1 MNFMTVRNFYN
12 KDGERL
18 YVLHF
23 PGSGMKYEDAKKIIA
38 DTQEL
43 EFTVS
48 SDISIISTMTKDYWS
63 DSILK
68 KQCDKNGVEI
78 INPAI
83 NESNWNNTKKIGY
96 ILEAL
101 DAAGTKY
108 CLILD
113 GRDVQICRNLDS
125 TFIEKFKT
133 LGYPII
139 YNGTPNAYPDAVV
152 EPIQETIRIKGKQK
166 YLNAGVCVGEREV
179 LRDFYTKAAEIN
191 AENPNNHSEQLII
204 RKTRKKYPALAGWDS
219 DNRIFRIIHT
229 YDTKVVELDD
239 GYMLI

>member
-1 MNFMTVRNFYN
+1 MTIRNFYN
-12 KDGERL
+12 KDGEHL

-23 PGSGMKYEDAKKIIA
+23 PGNGMTYEDAKKIIA

-48 SDISIISTMTKDYWS
+48 SDISIISTMTKDYWN

-83 NESNWNNTKKIGY
+83 NESDWNNTKKIGY

-101 DAAGTKY
+101 DTIDTSY

-113 GRDVQICRNLDS
+113 GRDVQICNNLDDS
-125 TFIEKFKT
+125 FIEKFKA

-139 YNGTPNAYPDAVV
+139 YNGTPNAYPNVVV
-152 EPIQETIRIKGKQK
+152 ESIQETICIKGKQK
-166 YLNAGVCVGEREV
+166 YLNAGVCIGEREA
-179 LRDFYTKAAEIN
+179 LKDFYAKAAQIN
-191 AENPNNHSEQLII
+191 VENPNNHSEQLII
-204 RKTRKKYPALAGWDS
+204 RKTRKKYPTLAGWDS

-229 YDTKVVELDD
+229 YDTKAVALDD